1 MTTIN
6 NMVAEATAQRDRI
19 FAAAAIMTVNQTYM
33 AAVTDEGLTPSP
45 KAIGEA
51 LAAAAKLT
59 ELAAEPVH
67 GKRQWMLDHAWSIL
81 VSLLPTNVVTEDGE
95 DPILLVNNSFPL
107 VRARFKDDFAD
118 NLRIVERG

>member
-33 AAVTDEGLTPSP
+33 AAVTDGGLTPSSE
-45 KAIGEA
+45 AIGEA
-51 LAAAAKLT
+51 VAKLN

-67 GKRQWMLDHAWSIL
+67 GKRQWMFDHAWSIL
-81 VSLLPTNVVTEDGE
+81 VSLLPTNAVTEDGE
-95 DPILLVNNSFPL
+95 DPVLLVNNSFPL
-107 VRARFKDDFAD
+107 VLARFKDDFED
-118 NLRIVERG
+118 NLRIAERC

>member
-45 KAIGEA
+45 EAIGEA
-51 LAAAAKLT
+51 VAKLT

-107 VRARFKDDFAD
+107 VLARFKDDFED
-118 NLRIVERG
+118 NLRIVERC

>member
-33 AAVTDEGLTPSP
+33 AAVTDEGLMPSP
-45 KAIGEA
+45 EAIGEA
-51 LAAAAKLT
+51 VAKLT

-67 GKRQWMLDHAWSIL
+67 GKRQWMFDHAWTIL
-81 VSLLPTNVVTEDGE
+81 VSLLPTNVVMEDGE
-95 DPILLVNNSFPL
+95 DPSLLVNNSFPL
-107 VRARFKDDFAD
+107 VLARFKDDFED
-118 NLRIVERG
+118 NLRIAERC

>member
-33 AAVTDEGLTPSP
+33 AAVADEGLTPSSE
-45 KAIGEA
+45 AISEA
-51 LAAAAKLT
+51 VAKLT

-67 GKRQWMLDHAWSIL
+67 GKRQWMFDHAWSIL

-95 DPILLVNNSFPL
+95 DPVLLVNNSFPL
-107 VRARFKDDFAD
+107 VLARFKDDFED
-118 NLRIVERG
+118 NLRIAERC